1 MITQKPTRCIPLWMG
16 GVILMLFLSAA
27 PVSLQAQ
34 QEKTVT
40 GTVRRQPE
48 GTPLPGV
55 RVMIKGT
62 SKGASTNDAGKF
74 SIAVPDQGVLVFSFI
89 GFRKEEVP
97 VAGKTTLNVNL
108 EQEDVTLN
116 NVVVIGYGSVKKQDL
131 TGSVS
136 QVKMKELTK
145 APVAS
150 FSDALAG
157 RVAGVQVSSNDGQ
170 PGGTPTI
177 VIRGANSLTQ
187 SNSPL
192 YVIDGFPVEDPENA
206 AINPEEI
213 ESLNILKDAS
223 ATAIYGSRAANGVI
237 VIETKRGKAGKPA
250 ISLNTSYGYQE
261 VPKLMEMMSPYEF
274 IKYQYERRPDITRDK
289 YFTDGK
295 TLESYR
301 NLEGI
306 NWQEEVLRKGPM
318 SITNIAVRG
327 GNDATKYAVSGSVYD
342 QNGVVI
348 NTNYKR
354 YQARFTLDQNISKK
368 LKMGVT
374 ANYSRIKTFGQ
385 PVASNPGS
393 SSISTYLWFRV
404 WAYRPLSGDGLNL
417 VDEIGDPDNI
427 NASDVRLNPLITVQN
442 DFTRDV
448 STVLSGN
455 AYLSYNITDDLVLRV
470 MGIANGAINKSERF
484 YNSKTPQGSPL
495 NPNNLRG
502 INGSVGNSET
512 SIWSSENTLTYNKT
526 INKNHLLNVV
536 AGFSMQE
543 TKVSGNGYAAQNLP
557 NENLGVSGLDEGV
570 PYSGTAYSEGNKLA
584 SFFGR
589 VNYNFGSRYLL
600 TATFRGDGS
609 SKFAPQQR
617 WGYFPSAAIAWNM
630 QEEGFMQPF
639 KKISN
644 SKLRLS
650 YGITGNNRV
659 GNYDWFDRLNQTIQG
674 YSYNNGTPTS
684 AINPGNIANQDL
696 RWERTAQLNLGYD
709 IGLFKN
715 RIEFT
720 VDLYRKITNDLL
732 LRADLPPTT
741 GFGTAFKNIGRLKNE
756 GLELSLNT
764 VNITKGDFNWQ
775 SNFNISF
782 NKNTILELTAG
793 QQFLQNAVS
802 FESQFSSPLYL
813 SAIGQPAGMFFGYL
827 FDGVYQYVDFNNP
840 APGVYVLKQHLPS
853 NGTGRTAIQ
862 PGDVKYK
869 DINGDGAVNSLDM
882 VVMGRGQPIHTGGFM
897 NNFSYRG
904 ITLSAFLQWSYGNQI
919 YNANRL
925 TFEGNSNGR
934 HEMNQFASYV
944 NRWSPENPTNENY
957 RTNGHGPIGYHS
969 SRVLEDGSYLRLKT
983 VSLAYSLPV
992 RYIRKLKMTSL
1003 SVSVTAQNLLTWTN
1017 YSGMDPEVSAR
1028 NSVLTPGFDFS
1039 AYPRARTL
1047 MFGLQANF

>member
-1 MITQKPTRCIPLWMG
+1 
-16 GVILMLFLSAA
+16 V
-27 PVSLQAQ
+27 
-34 QEKTVT
+34 
-40 GTVRRQPE
+40 
-48 GTPLPGV
+48 
-55 RVMIKGT
+55 
-62 SKGASTNDAGKF
+62 
-74 SIAVPDQGVLVFSFI
+74 
-89 GFRKEEVP
+89 
-97 VAGKTTLNVNL
+97 
-108 EQEDVTLN
+108 
-116 NVVVIGYGSVKKQDL
+116 
-131 TGSVS
+131 
-136 QVKMKELTK
+136 K

-150 FSDALAG
+150 FTEALAG

-170 PGGTPTI
+170 PGSLPNI

-187 SNSPL
+187 SNAPL
-192 YVIDGFPVEDPENA
+192 YVIDGFPVEDPNSA

-237 VIETKRGKAGKPA
+237 VIETKRGKSGKPA
-250 ISLNTSYGYQE
+250 ISLSTSYGYQE

-274 IKYQYERRPDITRDK
+274 IKYQYERRPDITAER

-301 NLEGI
+301 NTPAI
-306 NWQEEVLRKGPM
+306 NWQDEVLRKGPM
-318 SITNIAVRG
+318 SISNVAVRG
-327 GNDATKYAVSGSVYD
+327 GNEATKYAVSASVYD
-342 QNGVVI
+342 QKGVVL
-348 NTNYKR
+348 NTDYKR
-354 YQARFTLDQNISKK
+354 YQGRFTLDQNIGKK

-374 ANYSRIKTFGQ
+374 ANFSRVKTFGQ

-404 WAYRPLSGDGLNL
+404 WAYRPLSGDEFDLT
-417 VDEIGDPDNI
+417 DEIADPENI
-427 NASDVRLNPLITVQN
+427 TPSDVRMNPLITVQN

-448 STVLSGN
+448 STILSGN
-455 AYLSYNITDDLVLRV
+455 AYISYNITDDLVLRLN
-470 MGIANGAINKSERF
+470 GIASGTMDRSERF

-502 INGSVGNSET
+502 VNGNVGNGET
-512 SIWSSENTLTYNKT
+512 NIWSSENTLTYTKN
-526 INKNHLLNVV
+526 INQHHNLTAVG
-536 AGFSMQE
+536 GFSMQE
-543 TKVSGNGYAAQNLP
+543 TRRSTNGYAAQNLP
-557 NENLGVSGLDEGV
+557 NEVLGISGMDEGV
-570 PYSGTAYSEGNKLA
+570 PYSGTALTEGNTLS

-589 VNYNFGSRYLL
+589 VNYNYRSKYLL

-609 SKFAPQQR
+609 SKFAPDRR

-630 QEEGFMQPF
+630 QEESFLSPV
-639 KKISN
+639 KAISN

-659 GNYDWFDRLNQTIQG
+659 GNFDWFDRLSQTIQG

-684 AINPGNIANQDL
+684 AILPGNIANEAL

-709 IGLFKN
+709 LGLFRN
-715 RIEFT
+715 RVELT

-732 LRADLPPTT
+732 LRADLPPST
-741 GFGTAFKNIGRLKNE
+741 GFGTAYKNIGRLQNE
-756 GLELSLNT
+756 GLELTLST
-764 VNITKGDFNWQ
+764 VNIAREDFNWN
-775 SNFNISF
+775 SSFNISF

-827 FDGVYQYVDFNNP
+827 YDGVYQYADFNNP
-840 APGVYVLKQHLPS
+840 APGVYVLRHELPA
-853 NGTGRTAIQ
+853 NGTGRNAIQ
-862 PGDVKYK
+862 PGDVKYR
-869 DINGDGAVNSLDM
+869 DINGDGVVNSLDM
-882 VVMGRGQPIHTGGFM
+882 VVMGRGQPIHTGGLM
-897 NNFSYRG
+897 NNFSYKG
-904 ITLSAFLQWSYGNQI
+904 ISLSAFLQWSYGNQI

-944 NRWSPENPTNENY
+944 NRWSPENQTNENY

-983 VSLAYSLPV
+983 VSLSYSLPASIV
-992 RYIRKLKMTSL
+992 RRL
-1003 SVSVTAQNLLTWTN
+1003 SMSNFTVSVTAQNLLTWTN

-1039 AYPRARTL
+1039 AYPQARTL
-1047 MFGLQANF
+1047 MFGLSANF

>member
-1 MITQKPTRCIPLWMG
+1 M
-16 GVILMLFLSAA
+16 LMLFLFVA
-27 PVSLQAQ
+27 PGQLRAQ
-34 QEKTVT
+34 QQKTVT
-40 GTVRRQPE
+40 GTVREQPA
-48 GTPLPGV
+48 GTPMPGV
-55 RVMIKGT
+55 RVMVKGT
-62 SKGASTNDAGKF
+62 SKGASTNEQGKYTLT
-74 SIAVPDQGVLVFSFI
+74 VPEQAILEFSFI
-89 GFRKEEVP
+89 GYRKEERP
-97 VAGKTTLNVNL
+97 VAGKTTIDVSL
-108 EQEDVTLN
+108 EREDVTLN
-116 NVVVIGYGSVKKQDL
+116 NVVVIGYGAVKKQDL

-150 FSDALAG
+150 FADALAG

-170 PGGTPTI
+170 PGGAPNI

-187 SNSPL
+187 SNAPL
-192 YVIDGFPVEDPENA
+192 YVIDGFPVENPENA

-213 ESLNILKDAS
+213 ESMNILKDAS
-223 ATAIYGSRAANGVI
+223 ATAIYGSRAANGVV

-250 ISLNTSYGYQE
+250 ITFNTSYGFQE
-261 VPKLMEMMSPYEF
+261 VPKTIEMMSPYEF
-274 IKYQYERRPDITRDK
+274 IKYQYERRPDITAEK

-301 NLEGI
+301 NTPAI
-306 NWQEEVLRKGPM
+306 DWQNEVLRKGPM
-318 SITNIAVRG
+318 SISNIAVRG
-327 GNDATKYAVSGSVYD
+327 GNDVTKYAISGSLYD
-342 QNGVVI
+342 QKGVVI
-348 NTNYKR
+348 NTDFKR
-354 YQARFTLDQNISKK
+354 YQARFTLDQDIGKK
-368 LKMGVT
+368 LKVGVT
-374 ANYSRIKTFGQ
+374 ANYSRLKTFGQ

-404 WAYRPLSGDGLNL
+404 WAYRPLSGDEVSLT
-417 VDEIGDPDNI
+417 DEIADPENI
-427 NASDVRLNPLITVQN
+427 TPSDIRMNPLITVQN
-442 DFTRDV
+442 DFTRDL
-448 STVLSGN
+448 STVFSGN
-455 AYLSYNITDDLVLRV
+455 AYLSYSITDDLVLRLS
-470 MGIANGAINKSERF
+470 GIANGEIRKSERF

-502 INGSVGNSET
+502 VNGSVGNTEIN
-512 SIWSSENTLTYNKT
+512 IWSSENTLTYNKT
-526 INKNHLLNVV
+526 FNQHHNLTAVG
-536 AGFSMQE
+536 GFSAQE
-543 TKVSGNGYAAQNLP
+543 TRVATNGYAAQNLP
-557 NENLGVSGLDEGV
+557 NENLGVSGMDEGV
-570 PYSGTAYSEGNKLA
+570 PYSGTATSEGNTLM

-589 VNYNFGSRYLL
+589 INYNYRSKYLL

-609 SKFAPQQR
+609 SKFAPERR

-630 QEEGFMQPF
+630 QEENFLQPV
-639 KKISN
+639 KAVSN
-644 SKLRLS
+644 AKLRLS

-659 GNYDWFDRLNQTIQG
+659 GNFEWFDRLTQSIQG
-674 YSYNNGTPTS
+674 YSFNNGTPSST
-684 AINPGNIANQDL
+684 INPANIANKDL

-709 IGLFKN
+709 LGLFRN

-732 LRADLPPTT
+732 LRADLPPST

-756 GLELSLNT
+756 GIELSLNT
-764 VNITKGDFNWQ
+764 VNIAKGDFTWQ

-782 NKNTILELTAG
+782 NKNTILELTEG

-827 FDGVYQYVDFNNP
+827 FDGVYQYADFDSP
-840 APGVYVLKQHLPS
+840 APGVYVLKKEQPA

-862 PGDVKYK
+862 PGDIKYK
-869 DINGDGAVNSLDM
+869 DINGDGLVNSLDM

-897 NNFSYRG
+897 NNFSYKG

-944 NRWSPENPTNENY
+944 NRWSPENQTNANY

-983 VSLAYSLPV
+983 VSLSYSLPA
-992 RYIRKLKMTSL
+992 RYIRRL
-1003 SVSVTAQNLLTWTN
+1003 SMSNLTFSITAQNLLTWTK

-1039 AYPRARTL
+1039 AYPQARTL
-1047 MFGLQANF
+1047 MFGLNANF